1 MSVKHFITKKK
12 RRENERIRREL
23 ESEGMKQLR
32 LRQYELALPS
42 FSKALQLVPKNE
54 KCLTYRSKCHLLL
67 GINEEALK
75 DVEEAMKNDPNNID
89 SIKQIAET
97 LYLLGDFEHALVY
110 FQRGYQLRSNY
121 DVFKFGIQKCQE
133 AINNAIGAYAPFEL
147 IEPNTTEKIIS
158 TKPSTDIFHQS
169 SDLTVN
175 KKVDKKYENISRI
188 TLEKSDEDRKYLN
201 ALLSSKE
208 LLMNKTSYKNIC
220 RIKSIIKETLRYLKT
235 REEFWTKQQP
245 IYSRKTGGTLR
256 TFESKTTEYFI
267 PKKKKYETKKIIRE
281 DVINLLKEIDKS
293 LNRGCYRVTLN
304 KCKEVLKTL
313 NTHYGRK
320 LENKNEITAAV
331 FSQMGIAHL
340 ELRNFSAAVSCFQKD
355 LNIVSESNLTYA
367 KSIALENL
375 GRAYA
380 ASKDYNNA
388 IETWK
393 QKIPLCKEKIEE
405 TWLYH
410 EIGRAYIELGQ
421 YVQAIEFGKKAM
433 GCAGQC
439 YNSDW
444 KLNCTA
450 LVAQAY
456 IYAKNIEEGIK
467 YFKIALSYA
476 KFSSN
481 YENVRAITEMLYKLK
496 LYNDK
501 ITDSQQVQQLESTK
515 FLEPSEFQPEES
527 WKEESLL
534 QSWASDIKALH
545 NPEKKQTDVTED
557 SISEITEDSERKKE
571 MTTRSIECKDSN
583 KFLQSDDNDTNVDP
597 QEIKCHSTPIKDAHE
612 VLYNSSEMR
621 SKFQNN
627 SFFQS
632 ESSKEQEAIVELSD
646 AENNKIKSDNSRTFT
661 G

>member
-1 MSVKHFITKKK
+1 MSEKHFISKKK
-12 RRENERIRREL
+12 KRENERIRREL

-42 FSKALQLVPKNE
+42 FNKALQLVPKNV

-75 DVEEAMKNDPNNID
+75 DIEEAMKNDPNNID

-147 IEPNTTEKIIS
+147 TEPNTSEKIIS
-158 TKPSTDIFHQS
+158 TKPSTDIFNQS

-175 KKVDKKYENISRI
+175 KKLDKKYENISRL

-208 LLMNKTSYKNIC
+208 LLINKTSYKNIC
-220 RIKSIIKETLRYLKT
+220 RIKSIIKDTLKYLKT

-245 IYSRKTGGTLR
+245 IYSRETGGGTLR
-256 TFESKTTEYFI
+256 TFESKRTEYFI
-267 PKKKKYETKKIIRE
+267 PKKKKFETKKMIRE
-281 DVINLLKEIDKS
+281 DMINLLKEIDKS

-304 KCKEVLKTL
+304 KCKEVLKAF
-313 NTHYGRK
+313 NTYYGRK

-340 ELRNFSAAVSCFQKD
+340 ELQNFSAAISCFQKD

-476 KFSSN
+476 KLSSN
-481 YENVRAITEMLYKLK
+481 YENVKAITEMLYKLK
-496 LYNDK
+496 LYNNK
-501 ITDSQQVQQLESTK
+501 ITDSQQLESSK
-515 FLEPSEFQPEES
+515 FLESFEFQPEEN
-527 WKEESLL
+527 WKEES
-534 QSWASDIKALH
+534 WASDVNALH
-545 NPEKKQTDVTED
+545 NQEKKQTDVTED

-571 MTTRSIECKDSN
+571 MTSSIECKDSN
-583 KFLQSDDNDTNVDP
+583 KFLQSDDNVDP
-597 QEIKCHSTPIKDAHE
+597 QEIKYSTPIKDAPE
-612 VLYNSSEMR
+612 VLHNSSEMQ

-632 ESSKEQEAIVELSD
+632 ESSKEQEEMAELSD
-646 AENNKIKSDNSRTFT
+646 DEKNKIKSDNSRTFK